1 MAGIEGD
8 VWRQEHDHS
17 HGPKR
22 EPGPIEINRYIVN
35 SGAYSGIPTFMNWPV
50 CLTPEDLKAGDV
62 DVAVIGAPIDM
73 SFGQRGT
80 AWGPRALRTADRY
93 LPGGPIAR
101 NILTH
106 THVMIKPFEVLNCVD
121 FGDAG
126 VDPLNVEN
134 SHQEVR
140 KRVREIVDTGA
151 FPIVLGGDHSLM
163 RPDGMALADVY
174 GKGNV
179 GIIHFDAHY
188 DAGDNQFGH
197 QIAHGTPVR
206 RLIEGGFVKGENF
219 IQVGLRGYVPGED
232 DAEWMREQG
241 IRSHYMAEVERDGFQ
256 KVMERAIAE
265 ALDGP
270 EVILIS
276 YDIDSLDPAYAPGT
290 GTPEPGGFTTRE
302 IFPMIRRLCA
312 ETPVVGLELVEVAPG
327 WDPGYTTA
335 LNGLRIIQE
344 AITGTAMRKEGIS
357 EPHYLDP
364 RTSGRNPVPGQR
376 ND

>member
-8 VWRQEHDHS
+8 VWRQEYDHTQ
-17 HGPKR
+17 GPKR
-22 EPGPIEINRYIVN
+22 EPGPIELNRYIVN
-35 SGAYSGIPTFMNWPV
+35 SGAFAGIPTFMNWPL
-50 CLTPEDLKAGDV
+50 CLNPEDLKAGEV

-101 NILTH
+101 NVLTH
-106 THVMIKPFEVLNCVD
+106 IHVMIKPFEALNCVD
-121 FGDAG
+121 YGDAG
-126 VDPLNVEN
+126 VDPLDTEN
-134 SHQEVR
+134 SHEEVR
-140 KRVREIVDTGA
+140 KRVREIAETGA

-163 RPDGMALADVY
+163 RADGMAMADVY
-174 GKGNV
+174 GNGKV
-179 GIIHFDAHY
+179 GIIHFDSHF
-188 DAGDNQFGH
+188 DAGSNQFGH
-197 QIAHGTPVR
+197 EISHGTPVR
-206 RLIEGGFVKGENF
+206 RLIEDGFVDGKNF
-219 IQVGLRGYVPGED
+219 IQVGLRGWVPGED
-232 DAEWMREQG
+232 DMAWMRGQG
-241 IRSHYMAEVERDGFQ
+241 IRSHYMAEVERDGFH

-270 EVILIS
+270 EVIFIS
-276 YDIDSLDPAYAPGT
+276 FDIDSLDPAYAPGT

-312 ETPVVGLELVEVAPG
+312 ETPVVGMELVEVAPG

-344 AITGTAMRKEGIS
+344 AITGMAMRKMGITG
-357 EPHYLDP
+357 PHYLDK
-364 RTSGRNPVPGQR
+364 RTSGRDPVTGQST
-376 ND
+376 D